1 MNIPSKHMHSP
12 SWDQSA
18 GRRKETHP
26 PIAQSYTHNGSTGDS
41 FLNRVFGYHSG
52 ESSRAAS
59 PVPSYSSVNQH
70 SKSNTSES
78 YTHSSN
84 HTKRDLQ
91 HSSSAS
97 STVTANDYNKTRH
110 IRNSSTGNIPILNAS
125 PLSIP
130 YMMQRRRSFDGTE
143 ANNTLKKPTPTPI
156 PSTSARVANS
166 VSSNHI
172 NTTAPNSAGT
182 NVRATAGSQKGINVP
197 RINTAAVP
205 FPRGGRQIGSTLPTP
220 TEIANPQTIGRSNSI
235 EHVQYRVEDQPK
247 KRHLFRFGKKKSN
260 GTTTASSTTSATGSS
275 STSITTGSTAYSQS
289 SLNSNAMTASDVQR
303 QYYQNQSANEKKKSA
318 SSNINVNGNLNR
330 KGLKDNGKDNLFQLK
345 LDQNFERMDGIVN
358 KDYYRNMSYDAIPP
372 TLIIPDDGSRDNES
386 WAPPDSWGVQP
397 ASIISGAAS
406 LMEDDQVEF
415 EDYRMDVP
423 TKNANIKIHRPDRTY
438 NTLHVPLN
446 STTQEILK
454 KLESKYFLND
464 IKRYTLVMKRQNI
477 ERELKLHERPLQIQK
492 MLQEQMGYMDQD
504 NIDDNSYLVYF
515 QMVPKMAAPLIEDRD
530 LGHHVVL
537 PAHSFSTI
545 PIYLYKPAS
554 KIKSLDLSN
563 NILFE
568 LPVDFV
574 QRCTSLSKLYLS
586 NNDYTVLPSAT
597 QHIAS
602 LEHLHISGNQLHDL
616 DHARLDKLSQLRT
629 LRAINNKL
637 ETLPEAFGSCF
648 QHLTTLFISNNSFTK
663 FPMVICQITSLAY
676 LDISFNKIQMFPE
689 EIGQLTNLIG
699 LFAIANRITGGLPSS
714 LMNLT
719 KLRELD
725 LRQNLISDLDVV
737 SHLPSLEILLVDYNS
752 TSIVN
757 FEVKSLRQLKM
768 YKNHLTQFNLSCLPG
783 PESSCLTELNLS
795 NCKLSSLPETLFSNT
810 KSLERLVLDS
820 NTLSTLPSS
829 IGQLQRLVKLSIQN
843 NNLDSLPSEIGRLT
857 ELKILDAQK
866 NNLKML
872 PKEIWLCASLQTLNC
887 SSNLLE
893 SFPPP
898 SSAPLVT
905 GDNVSEM
912 TLVCNGDDDMMPI
925 MPPTLNAGQ
934 GVIKRLD
941 YSINSSTTSNATF
954 NSLSSA
960 ASFNYN
966 SEQSLHPHHT
976 NSQSAQSQSSQ
987 QASLIP
993 PPPPPPQKSTT
1004 PPPPPNFNPPSFFTS
1019 PQNHP
1024 PPLSLSL
1031 RQLFLGDNRLTDD
1044 VWSPLLHFS
1053 ELRTLNLSFNDLYEV
1068 PPESLCHQHLYELY
1082 LSGNQLTSLPADD
1095 IERLQYLRVL
1105 AVNGNKLQTLP
1116 AEIGKLR
1123 KLLVLDVGNNVLKYN
1138 IANWPYDWN
1147 WNWNLGLKYL
1157 NLSGNKRL
1165 EIQKTHPDPN
1175 NPKDKDLSDFS
1186 ALTRLRMLG
1195 LMDITILG
1203 VSIPEEFHDRRV
1215 RTSPSEVNSMSYGVA
1230 DWLGP
1235 SDHLSTWDLVM
1246 PRFRGKDDECIFAL
1260 FDGSKHPKSGCPL
1273 TKQLNDTLVSQFT
1286 KELASTKSDDTIVS
1300 AMRRV
1305 FLGLEQNLGSS
1316 PHIVDKDSG
1325 ASACVCYI
1333 SGTKLYVAN
1342 VGDALAVISRNNGQA
1357 FEITQKHIPL
1367 NPSEVSRIRAAGGFV
1382 SNSGLL
1388 NNELNVSRSFGHFH
1402 LIPVVN
1408 CNPFVSTIDLAEND
1422 EFVIL
1427 ASRGLW
1433 DRMTYQT
1440 AVDIARTEKDD
1451 LMAAAQKLRD
1461 FAITYGATDNLMVMV
1476 IGVGDLFDKREKRF
1490 RNNRANNMGPGRGGA
1505 CPDIGADDGL
1515 LIKSKRRGKEEVP
1528 GDSTLARLEREVAPP
1543 VSQLALVFTDI
1554 KSSTQFWET
1563 QPENMRAAIKIH
1575 DAIMRRTL
1583 RSVGGYEV
1591 KTEGD
1596 AFMVCF
1602 KNITAALLWCFTVQL
1617 QLLEAD
1623 WPAGILDTEEGREI
1637 EKDGVMIYKGLSVRM
1652 GIHWGTPVSERNPI
1666 TQRMD
1671 YFGPVV
1677 NKASRICNAADGGQI
1692 CVSSDVIAAL
1702 RNFPSMFDED
1712 ADLQTVSSN
1721 DEDTFSG
1728 TFPVSRDL
1736 VQLKQLGFH
1745 VVELGERRL
1754 KGLET
1759 PETLS
1764 LVFSKQLLGRIEIDK
1779 SEMMATPQVDPSSE
1793 SAVALEDPLI
1803 TESASVMDVLP
1814 SMTDIASDEYADVVS
1829 TFVPK
1834 KTRTIDANLVCA
1846 MSSLAIR
1853 LERLTSGHVL
1863 SQQNSL
1869 VQRHELALGSNGVS
1883 LVNST
1888 PSGLSL
1894 MLDRHLRENASD
1906 EELLIMMEN
1915 CVSRV
1920 ENAVSSLYLQKMG
1933 HFANVL
1939 EKLGEAI
1946 DMDPMHIIKALQ
1958 MYAEVSSLS

>member
-26 PIAQSYTHNGSTGDS
+26 PFTQSYTHNSSTGES

-59 PVPSYSSVNQH
+59 PVPSSSSVNQH
-70 SKSNTSES
+70 NRSNTSES
-78 YTHSSN
+78 TYSSNHKRDHHSSN
-84 HTKRDLQ
+84 IATGDH
-91 HSSSAS
+91 
-97 STVTANDYNKTRH
+97 NKTRH
-110 IRNSSTGNIPILNAS
+110 IRNSSTGNIPISNAS
-125 PLSIP
+125 PISIP

-156 PSTSARVANS
+156 PSTSARVAN
-166 VSSNHI
+166 I
-172 NTTAPNSAGT
+172 NTTTT
-182 NVRATAGSQKGINVP
+182 NTGMGARSATANQKGINAP

-220 TEIANPQTIGRSNSI
+220 TEISHPQTIVRSNSI
-235 EHVQYRVEDQPK
+235 EHVQYRVEDQQPK

-260 GTTTASSTTSATGSS
+260 GTVTTTPAGASAGSLAS
-275 STSITTGSTAYSQS
+275 GVTGSTAFS
-289 SLNSNAMTASDVQR
+289 SPSSANNSNNMTASDIQR
-303 QYYQNQSANEKKKSA
+303 QYYQSQLANERKKSA
-318 SSNINVNGNLNR
+318 SLNTNGSVGR
-330 KGLKDNGKDNLFQLK
+330 KGIRDNGKDNLFQLK

-358 KDYYRNMSYDAIPP
+358 KEYYRNLSFDAIPP
-372 TLIIPDDGSRDNES
+372 TLIVPDDGSRDNES

-397 ASIISGAAS
+397 ASLMSGAAS
-406 LMEDDQVEF
+406 LMEDDQAEF

-454 KLESKYFLND
+454 RLESKFFLCD
-464 IKRYTLVMKRQNI
+464 IKKYNLIMKRQNV
-477 ERELKLHERPLQIQK
+477 ERVLKLYERPLQIQK

-504 NIDDNSYLVYF
+504 NIDDISYLVYF
-515 QMVPKMAAPLIEDRD
+515 QMVPKMAPPLPEDRD
-530 LGHHVVL
+530 FGQNVDLQSRSL
-537 PAHSFSTI
+537 STI
-545 PIYLYKPAS
+545 PIYLYNHAS
-554 KIKSLDLSN
+554 KIKSLDLSK

-574 QRCTSLSKLYLS
+574 QRCTNLKQLWLAH
-586 NNDYTVLPSAT
+586 NEYTTLPTAT
-597 QHIAS
+597 QHTIS
-602 LEHLHISGNQLHDL
+602 LEHLNISGNQLHDL

-637 ETLPEAFGSCF
+637 ETIPEAFGSCF

-663 FPMVICQITSLAY
+663 FPMVICEIVSLAY

-768 YKNHLTQFNLSCLPG
+768 YKNHLTQFNLSCPPG
-783 PESSCLTELNLS
+783 QETSCLTELNLS

-810 KSLERLVLDS
+810 RNLERLVLDS
-820 NTLSTLPSS
+820 NTLSALPSS
-829 IGQLQRLVKLSIQN
+829 IGLLQRLVKLSIQN

-898 SSAPLVT
+898 SSAPLAN
-905 GDNVSEM
+905 GDSMSEM

-941 YSINSSTTSNATF
+941 YSINTAVAPNATF
-954 NSLSSA
+954 NNHPN

-966 SEQSLHPHHT
+966 LEQSLHPHHT
-976 NSQSAQSQSSQ
+976 NSQSTQPQTSQ
-987 QASLIP
+987 QTSLIP
-993 PPPPPPQKSTT
+993 SPPPPPPQKSTV

-1300 AMRRV
+1300 AVRRV
-1305 FLGLEQNLGSS
+1305 FLGLEQNLGNS
-1316 PHIVDKDSG
+1316 PHLVDKDSG

-1505 CPDIGADDGL
+1505 GPDVGTDDGL

-1637 EKDGVMIYKGLSVRM
+1637 EKDGVVIYKGLSVRM

-1702 RNFPSMFDED
+1702 RSFPSMFDED
-1712 ADLQTVSSN
+1712 ADLQTISSN
-1721 DEDTFSG
+1721 DEDAFSG

-1779 SEMMATPQVDPSSE
+1779 SEMMATPQVDPSSG
-1793 SAVALEDPLI
+1793 SVVALDDPLI
-1803 TESASVMDVLP
+1803 ADTGSVMDVSP
-1814 SMTDIASDEYADVVS
+1814 SMTDLASDVYTDVAPS
-1829 TFVPK
+1829 FTPK
-1834 KTRTIDANLVCA
+1834 KSRTIDANLVCA
-1846 MSSLAIR
+1846 MSNLAIR

-1869 VQRHELALGSNGVS
+1869 VQRHDVAPSNTSILFG
-1883 LVNST
+1883 NGT

-1894 MLDRHLRENASD
+1894 MLDRHLREDASD
-1906 EELLIMMEN
+1906 EELLVMMEN